1 MGGQLQ
7 WKCEGKKET
16 QGGQGGVLLSPSKL
30 LRETYIP
37 PSTSLSSP
45 DSTGSGRPR
54 RRPSF
59 LRVNPPSYL
68 SVLQTLQD
76 QGDQGGD
83 LQSSPQIRPSFLRVN
98 PPSHLSV
105 LQTPQ
110 DQGDQGGDLQ
120 SSPQIRPSFLRVN
133 PPSHLSVL
141 QTLQDQG

>member
-1 MGGQLQ
+1 MGELQ

-54 RRPSF
+54 RRPSAF
-59 LRVNPPSYL
+59 SQIRPSFIVSIHLHFSQFSRLYRIRETKEETFSLLPDKTIIHRVNPPSPL
-68 SVLQTLQD
+68 SVLQTPQDLD

-83 LQSSPQIRPSFLRVN
+83 LQSPSR
-98 PPSHLSV
+98 
-105 LQTPQ
+105 
-110 DQGDQGGDLQ
+110 
-120 SSPQIRPSFLRVN
+120 
-133 PPSHLSVL
+133 
-141 QTLQDQG
+141 